1 MGMEI
6 PEGPPEYADQLRRI
20 AALDERFMRALAEK
34 LDLNATSLNAM
45 EWLMR
50 EGPLTPSDL
59 AKRLDLTAGAVTGVV
74 NRLVAT
80 GHASRQA
87 THGDGRSVH
96 IAPAS
101 ASVDQATRLL
111 MPLIIEMSSR
121 ASRYTES
128 ELAVVQRFLDD
139 VARAYEHGLT
149 SLDEHD

>member
-1 MGMEI
+1 MEI
-6 PEGPPEYADQLRRI
+6 PDAQPEYAAQLRRI
-20 AALDERFMRALAEK
+20 AVLDERYVRALAER

-59 AKRLDLTAGAVTGVV
+59 AKRLDITAGAVTGVV

-87 THGDGRSVH
+87 AESDGRSVR

-101 ASVDQATRLL
+101 DSVDQATRLL
-111 MPLIIEMSSR
+111 MPLIIEMTTR
-121 ASRYTES
+121 ASRYSEA
-128 ELAVVQRFLDD
+128 ELALVQRFLDD
-139 VARAYEHGLT
+139 VARAYEHGLA
-149 SLDEHD
+149 SLDEHE

>member
-1 MGMEI
+1 MDMEI
-6 PEGPPEYADQLRRI
+6 PDAPPEYAAQLRRI
-20 AALDERFMRALAEK
+20 AALDERYVRALAEK

-59 AKRLDLTAGAVTGVV
+59 ARRLDLTAGAVTGVV

-87 THGDGRSVH
+87 AEGDGRSVR

-101 ASVDQATRLL
+101 ESVDQATRLL
-111 MPLIIEMSSR
+111 MPLIIEMTAR
-121 ASRYTES
+121 TSRYSES
-128 ELAVVQRFLDD
+128 EMATVQRFLDD
-139 VARAYEHGLT
+139 IVRAYEHGLA
-149 SLDEHD
+149 SLDERD